1 MKKYIF
7 IIAAFAGMLLSSCS
21 ESFLDV
27 SSKTESSTG
36 TFYKT
41 ENDAYRALVGCY
53 DGWRQTTSSQGFA
66 LYLAATVMSD
76 ETFGATGNNDGRGF
90 QVVDRFDISQSSSDL
105 NLFETEW
112 GNYYAAIYR
121 CNSLLN
127 YEEQIEWA
135 ETGSKRGLYMGECH
149 AIRALLYFEM
159 VRFWGNIPLVT
170 VPENANIPES
180 DAKEVYDL
188 VISDLKYAIANIP
201 ADAYPK
207 ANAASNDGHFTKY
220 AAEALLARVYLYYTG
235 IYGTEPSGLTKSEV
249 LAGLEDVISSGEFS
263 LIPEYKNLW
272 PAASIKFAAEGYE
285 MDEAQTTYAGDGNA
299 ETVLAMKFTSTQDYN
314 GNNDGNRWLVMMGM
328 RNLSNSPYGQGWGAC
343 TVNPAFLSAYKT
355 GDTRR
360 GASVIDMEAEGITSN
375 EKWQDSVSDWREY
388 TGYTVKKYTPLAF
401 ADGTSAAKMDG
412 TGDFQISQHQDFVV
426 IRYADVLLMAAE
438 LGSSNA
444 QDYFDQVRK
453 RAFGDAFTQVPV
465 SQSAIMDERKAEFA
479 FEGIRYWDLLRQGID
494 VAAQTIAVSNVSVLS
509 GGTDDSI
516 TILAENIKAKNGL
529 AQKPY
534 NQISLSNGTLSQN
547 AGW

>member
-1 MKKYIF
+1 
-7 IIAAFAGMLLSSCS
+7 MLLSSCS

-53 DGWRQTTSSQGFA
+53 DGWRQTVSSQGFA

-135 ETGSKRGLYMGECH
+135 ETDSKRGLYMGECR

-201 ADAYPK
+201 ANAYPK

-285 MDEAQTTYAGDGNA
+285 MDEDGTTYAGDGNA

-343 TVNPAFLSAYKT
+343 TVNPAYLSAYKT

-360 GASVIDMEAEGITSN
+360 GASVIDLEAEGITSN

-412 TGDFQISQHQDFVV
+412 TGDFQISQHQDYVV

-453 RAFGDAFTQVPV
+453 RAFGEAFTQVPV

-516 TILAENIKAKNGL
+516 TILAENIKAKKGL

-534 NQISLSNGTLSQN
+534 NQISLSNGTLTQN